1 MTELSDRPEKLK
13 PGTAEAPRGQQ
24 ISPLFLCVPCSV
36 LLTFC
41 NRFSSQVFWGGCKS
55 APLPVVAVVLPVFS
69 RLMETSWRG
78 CWFWNR
84 GSCMIVLWELRMNH
98 HPILTEKSRI
108 FPELELYIWWCWATC
123 SSTTKRLGNAQSAK
137 QSEVKSQTTAGHE
150 THRKIVKVLE
160 KIFFCSL
167 YLPFL
172 EKQPILYNKSKIY
185 IYI

>member
-1 MTELSDRPEKLK
+1 
-13 PGTAEAPRGQQ
+13 
-24 ISPLFLCVPCSV
+24 
-36 LLTFC
+36 
-41 NRFSSQVFWGGCKS
+41 
-55 APLPVVAVVLPVFS
+55 
-69 RLMETSWRG
+69 METSWRG

-123 SSTTKRLGNAQSAK
+123 LSTTKRLGNAQSAK

-150 THRKIVKVLE
+150 THRKIIKVLE

-185 IYI
+185 IYLIWKTWSIMGLLEKPQVSNSGWTGRLLLKHTTIFTQTFDQQTFKPLEGSRILNSEKKILWCSIKDAE